1 MRQFRESCRPWCRG
15 ADEPL
20 RFEAIF
26 SALFTSGTLVAIAAL
41 MKLRSLAFVA
51 SFGVVAATGCAP
63 APLTVSVDNQNLSF
77 NRIDTTAES
86 TTDVIA
92 VTVTGSAD
100 PVPSAIDDE
109 YTFSLRLGFNRAMLA
124 TAPLHAPLTVH
135 GVAQFGAMNANT
147 GGNPTSTYEA
157 ASDESPIVVNASAWS
172 QCFCSR
178 TGASDW
184 AVPRPCRVIV
194 DAITAD
200 RASVHYDLFLD
211 GGIPN
216 RTFQTSAHATLSG
229 SVPVPLR

>member
-157 ASDESPIVVNASAWS
+157 ASDQSPIVVNASAWS

-178 TGASDW
+178 TGGEMQSW
-184 AVPRPCRVIV
+184 TGTVVV
-194 DAITAD
+194 DAITAE
-200 RASVHYDLFLD
+200 RASVHYDLVLD